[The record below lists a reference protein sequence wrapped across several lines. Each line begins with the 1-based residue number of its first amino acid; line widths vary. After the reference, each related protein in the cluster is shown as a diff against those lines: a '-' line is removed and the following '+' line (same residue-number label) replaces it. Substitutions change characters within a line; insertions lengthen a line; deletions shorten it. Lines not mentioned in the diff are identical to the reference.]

1 MSDFPFTIKY
11 TSYPLSYECK
21 TFCKLYIPG
30 PILSSGK
37 QQCYERVIDKENIHL
52 FALWCHD
59 NKEPNLFKAKVGLD
73 LDTVY
78 NYIYPSFED
87 SEITT
92 FEILPECIPRAS
104 IERVIRELLQD
115 YKIEKEAINAL
126 HQVAE
131 EYLIDFFKN
140 ADACSK
146 NAGRKTINVEDFKLI
161 SSIQK

>member
-1 MSDFPFTIKY
+1 MSFPFTIKY

-21 TFCKLYIPG
+21 SFCKLYISG
-30 PILSSGK
+30 PIIPCGK

-59 NKEPNLFKAKVGLD
+59 NKKPEIFKAKVGLD

-78 NYIYPSFED
+78 NYIYCSFED

-92 FEILPECIPRAS
+92 IEILPECIPRVS
-104 IERVIRELLQD
+104 IERVIREILPD
-115 YKIEKEAINAL
+115 YNFEKEAINAL

-131 EYLIDFFKN
+131 QHLIELFKN
-140 ADACSK
+140 ANMCSK
-146 NAGRKTINVEDFKLI
+146 NAGRKTINVKDFELI
-161 SSIQK
+161 SSIQN